1 MTTQEKLAMQ
11 QRVVRNVSDGTFLQT
26 LATKLDVVI
35 QSEIDR
41 EIDSELEEI
50 KEDVWDSI
58 FDKNISFEFGSQ
70 I

>member
-50 KEDVWDSI
+50 KEELLFAANLYKVC
-58 FDKNISFEFGSQ
+58 
-70 I
+70 